1 MKKYFLGL
9 IAILLAFAF
18 SAFTKP
24 FTMQVFKL
32 KTNPVAA
39 DIVKNPAQWTTG
51 GTGQYFGA
59 CLGPTQDLACKIQLN
74 DSETLYFHTEGG
86 EVILNTFAYADAQSI
101 KQGYLV
107 IAEATGL
114 SLGGGVYDRII
125 TSIAAYRWD
134 PDANGQGHGAYVY
147 ASLGSNLSFTNA
159 QEIAD

>member
-1 MKKYFLGL
+1 MKKYLLGL
-9 IAILLAFAF
+9 TSVVFALAF

-24 FTMQVFKL
+24 FTFQTFKL

-39 DIVKNPAQWTTG
+39 DIVKNPAQWTTAIS
-51 GTGQYFGA
+51 GQYFGA
-59 CLGPTQDLACKIQLN
+59 CSGPTQDLACKIQLD

-86 EVILNTFAYADAQSI
+86 EVILNTFAYADAQST

-107 IAEATGL
+107 IGEATGL

-134 PDANGQGHGAYVY
+134 PDANGQGHGAYIY

-159 QEIAD
+159 QEIDF